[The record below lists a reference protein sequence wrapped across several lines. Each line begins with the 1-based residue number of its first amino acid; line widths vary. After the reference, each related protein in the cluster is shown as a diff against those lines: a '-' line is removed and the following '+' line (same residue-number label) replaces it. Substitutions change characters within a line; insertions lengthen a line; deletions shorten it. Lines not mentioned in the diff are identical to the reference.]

1 LLKSRQMGGGGLAVL
16 LLFSTLFSA
25 LVLWFLV
32 LAIWGLNFDEI
43 KNTHKND
50 SRGKGIV
57 ENP

>member
-1 LLKSRQMGGGGLAVL
+1 MGGGGLAVL

-57 ENP
+57 ENPQR